1 MSTSR
6 CPSWSC
12 RNSLTIV
19 FPAGVTVHIQ
29 SAWAFEFFTLASSA
43 AKLVAVGEK
52 MIESVIVKPYALASA
67 WTCATPSR
75 PKPPLSPISAIW
87 PTPSVFRYCA
97 ML

>member
-6 CPSWSC
+6 WESWSC

-29 SAWAFEFFTLASSA
+29 RAWASEFFTLASSA

-52 MIESVIVKPYALASA
+52 MIESVIVKPYRCASA

-75 PKPPLSPISAIW
+75 PKPPLSPISAIRRM
-87 PTPSVFRYCA
+87 PSVFRYWA